1 MGLTTSTAIGVRG
14 KFLARALFL
23 FLRYRHTCKLF
34 SRHYCELS
42 RVLLTEDR
50 TQLVERTLE
59 ESEGGREQL
68 LGLAEVKPHVDKVTS
83 LKRDKGMAGI
93 HDLIDWTLAQV
104 RSFASKVYIVVS
116 LLCFRYG
123 MAATALQMHISS
135 LTTLLSISCIWTS
148 SYRTEQDQ

>member
-1 MGLTTSTAIGVRG
+1 M
-14 KFLARALFL
+14 
-23 FLRYRHTCKLF
+23 
-34 SRHYCELS
+34 
-42 RVLLTEDR
+42 
-50 TQLVERTLE
+50 ERTLE

-68 LGLAEVKPHVDKVTS
+68 LALAEVKPHVDKVTS

-123 MAATALQMHISS
+123 MAATALQMHTSS
-135 LTTLLSISCIWTS
+135 LTTLSSISCIWTS
-148 SYRTEQDQ
+148 SYRTEQYQTL

>member
-1 MGLTTSTAIGVRG
+1 MGLATSAAIGVRG

-23 FLRYRHTCKLF
+23 FMRYRHTASSL
-34 SRHYCELS
+34 RHYSELS

-59 ESEGGREQL
+59 ESEGGRGQL
-68 LGLAEVKPHVDKVTS
+68 LALAEVKPHVDKVAS

-104 RSFASKVYIVVS
+104 
-116 LLCFRYG
+116 
-123 MAATALQMHISS
+123 
-135 LTTLLSISCIWTS
+135 
-148 SYRTEQDQ
+148 